1 MQDKNFETTRQLLFD
16 GESALKFK
24 QVQAQIRKRFNIK
37 IHAEPYWK
45 RSFAER
51 AILEVKLR
59 MAIHLDMEGK
69 NPPLHF
75 CPMIYIFVCLGLG
88 LNKWKDHIQF
98 VVDSIN

>member
-16 GESALKFK
+16 GESALKLK
-24 QVQAQIRKRFNIK
+24 KVQEEIRKRFNIK

-59 MAIHLDMEGK
+59 MSIHLDLQGK
-69 NPPLHF
+69 KISPPLHNLKKKSRCMF
-75 CPMIYIFVCLGLG
+75 RTGV
-88 LNKWKDHIQF
+88 K
-98 VVDSIN
+98 

>member
-1 MQDKNFETTRQLLFD
+1 MQDKNFETTCQLLFD
-16 GESALKFK
+16 GESALKSK

-69 NPPLHF
+69 TPP
-75 CPMIYIFVCLGLG
+75 YIFVP
-88 LNKWKDHIQF
+88 
-98 VVDSIN
+98 

>member
-16 GESALKFK
+16 GESALKSK

-69 NPPLHF
+69 TPPFTFLSHDL
-75 CPMIYIFVCLGLG
+75 YICVFRPRVEQMEGSYSVCG
-88 LNKWKDHIQF
+88 
-98 VVDSIN
+98 